1 MNVQIYSNTK
11 NQEGAVN
18 YNNKFTMTLPEQID
32 GENKTR
38 YIRALNVTYPLV
50 IDNIEEKCCGIKL
63 KYFLFW
69 RGNLDRIELKTEW
82 MYLPAGRYTLEKI
95 INKLNQLVDEY
106 GIHFYILNGGHVGV
120 SLPTFYYYIYRF
132 ADADAVTLEHRLPQT
147 VADFNFELTKNL
159 QYILGMDEYILH
171 PDVANVF
178 ETSGRKNS
186 SLTDDILPIPPT
198 EYILTKVFWARFD
211 NNTINRMWF
220 NFYGKYTPDIT
231 NGKTRMFVYC
241 DEIVPSIV
249 GDVRASLLAQLKIE
263 TDYNK
268 SVGVYT
274 QNLPDVSRELINS
287 QIKSLHIRICDLE
300 NKLIQFSGGSV
311 SIECIIE

>member
-1 MNVQIYSNTK
+1 MSVQIYSNTK

-38 YIRALNVTYPLV
+38 YIHALNVTYPLA
-50 IDNIEEKCCGIKL
+50 IDNIEEKCCGIKI

-69 RGNLDRIELKTEW
+69 RGNLDRIELKTEF
-82 MYLPAGRYTLEKI
+82 YLPAGRYTLEKI
-95 INKLNQLVDEY
+95 IDKLNQMVDEY
-106 GIHFYILNGGHVGV
+106 GLHFYILNGGHVGI
-120 SLPTFYYYIYRF
+120 SLPTFYYYITRYVDDQPLVHNYR
-132 ADADAVTLEHRLPQT
+132 APQT

-171 PDVANVF
+171 PDVVDVF
-178 ETSGRKNS
+178 KTSGRKHS
-186 SLTDDILPIPPT
+186 SLTNDILPIPPT
-198 EYILTKVFWARFD
+198 EYILTRVFWAKF
-211 NNTINRMWF
+211 NNETSNRMWF

-231 NGKTRMFVYC
+231 NGKTRMFIYC
-241 DEIVPSIV
+241 DEVVPSFV
-249 GDVRASLLAQLKIE
+249 GDVRAPLLAQLKIE
-263 TDYNK
+263 TNYNK

-274 QNLPDVSRELINS
+274 QDLPDVSRELINS

-300 NKLIQFSGGSV
+300 NTLIQFSGGSV